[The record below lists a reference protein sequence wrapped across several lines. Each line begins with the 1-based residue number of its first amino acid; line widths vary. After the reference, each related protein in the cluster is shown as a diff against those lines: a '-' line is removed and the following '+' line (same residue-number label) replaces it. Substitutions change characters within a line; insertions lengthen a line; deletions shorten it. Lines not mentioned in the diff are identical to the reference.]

1 MISIDINK
9 RLHGVSGEMSLDV
22 KLDIKE
28 NSFVSISGKSGSG
41 KTTLLRILAGLE
53 RASGEIKVGSEVWLD
68 SKINLATQKR
78 KIGFVF
84 QDYALFE
91 NMSVEQNLLF
101 VSKDK
106 KLASHLLKIT
116 DLEALKER
124 YTGTLSGGQQQRVS
138 LCRAMMNEPK
148 LLLMDEPLSALDSAM
163 RVKLQDEILQMQQ
176 EFGTTT
182 LMISHD
188 PSEIYKLSERVVI
201 LDNGKVINDGT
212 PKEVLLKTK
221 GSQKFSFDGKILDM
235 TQIDVIYV
243 AVVSIGQQIVE
254 VVISELEMKNL
265 KIGDSV
271 NVSTKAFAPIINKK
285 HL

>member
-9 RLHGVSGEMSLDV
+9 RLHGVNGGMNLDV

-53 RASGEIKVGSEVWLD
+53 TANGEIKVGSEVWLD
-68 SKINLATQKR
+68 LKTNLVTQKR

-106 KLASHLLKIT
+106 KLASHLLNIT
-116 DLEALKER
+116 GLEMLKGR
-124 YTGTLSGGQQQRVS
+124 YPGTLSGGQQQRVS

-148 LLLMDEPLSALDSAM
+148 LLLMDEPLSALDATM
-163 RVKLQDEILQMQQ
+163 RVKLQDEILQMHK

-188 PSEIYKLSERVVI
+188 PSEMYKLSERAVI
-201 LDNGKVINDGT
+201 LDNGKVVNDGT

-221 GSQKFSFDGKILDM
+221 GSQKFSFDGKILDIIK
-235 TQIDVIYV
+235 IDVIFV

-265 KIGDSV
+265 NIGDSV
-271 NVSTKAFAPIINKK
+271 NISTKAFAPIINK
-285 HL
+285 

>member
-116 DLEALKER
+116 YLEALKER